1 VICGWKTPWI
11 LLIRLQ
17 LLLKLYKCKTREKQF
32 SFSGRYG
39 KWFFYKRRILQG
51 QNVGLNVEQLKA
63 DFEGNAQVLFDEDL
77 KLGREL
83 GVRGF
88 PTMIFLNDSDNDN
101 EKRIYLENY

>member
-1 VICGWKTPWI
+1 M
-11 LLIRLQ
+11 
-17 LLLKLYKCKTREKQF
+17 
-32 SFSGRYG
+32 
-39 KWFFYKRRILQG
+39 QG